1 MPALISSSATTHSG
15 TMTQAKR
22 AFINRTVSCTAEYSD
37 YLPADVVSLSSDL
50 LQQLYGENASDSEK
64 FIVVHGINQ
73 EQATGKKWTLYQ
85 VADWSVQKPGNS
97 NLFNPPEACI
107 FSFHN
112 KMMGPPAHSRILIQ
126 AVSPVFLDQ
135 ALLLC
140 TPQSYER
147 LESSSHEE
155 LMQQLLG
162 TGDQRIV
169 RQGEYDVGA
178 IGQFK
183 LCEPVDQGILTRS
196 TKVTVIKDQVVTEP
210 KENGMHIEDIEDE
223 IANYLDFNSKSRPS
237 SDLLQITLDTK
248 PLDEPISVHSIIPP
262 PEPKDDPES
271 RVFVRIEQ
279 ILSIGCF
286 SGDVVGIFKV
296 FWLISNIVGS
306 TQN

>member
-1 MPALISSSATTHSG
+1 MPALISSSTTTHSG
-15 TMTQAKR
+15 TMTKPKR
-22 AFINRTVSCTAEYSD
+22 QSFTNRTVSCTAEYTD
-37 YLPADVVSLSSDL
+37 YLPVDIVSLSSDL
-50 LQQLYGENASDSEK
+50 LQQLYSENASDSEK

-85 VADWSVQKPGNS
+85 VADWSVQKPGDNKTFNS
-97 NLFNPPEACI
+97 PESCV
-107 FSFHN
+107 FSFSN
-112 KMMGPPAHSRILIQ
+112 KMIGPPAHSRILIQ

-140 TPQSYER
+140 TPQSYQR

-183 LCEPVDQGILTRS
+183 LCEPVDQGILTKT
-196 TKVTVIKDQVVTEP
+196 TKVTVIKDQVATES
-210 KENGMHIEDIEDE
+210 KENGIHIEDIEDE

-279 ILSIGCF
+279 ILSIGSF
-286 SGDVVGIFKV
+286 SGDVVGHFQS
-296 FWLISNIVGS
+296 LPG
-306 TQN
+306 